1 MHSRISPTAMALMHC
16 VKPWAL
22 YDKIKIKPAW
32 GLSSISKQI
41 VVCSLKGQKKEQT
54 GSTTESIRKD
64 RCTTINNCWLSV
76 LPTFLDLFIPKVFE
90 STQLNWKSYIS
101 LESVPDFYASDM
113 LLQPFPQTP
122 KSTPVLCPLTRCWS
136 WWCFVGGAAAISAA
150 VVLQAVETGLMLTG
164 GWQGATR
171 NLQEW
176 SSLRSSARLQFLDEL
191 FAFSHWYHSQR
202 LERLPL
208 LSRRSILNH
217 TRHSKFDSGVPLHKL
232 IPSLPSYNC
241 LSSKHVCRC
250 LQKSCTALTSV
261 AEHLQK
267 VPGKVIQNGMLKII
281 K

>member
-1 MHSRISPTAMALMHC
+1 MHSRISPTAMASMHC

-176 SSLRSSARLQFLDEL
+176 SSLKTARDQFHELTHKLLLIKTSGWKPPKQLLTEFLTTPFHLRMEIKEQTSHLPTILCPSSVL
-191 FAFSHWYHSQR
+191 
-202 LERLPL
+202 
-208 LSRRSILNH
+208 RRTICIFTL
-217 TRHSKFDSGVPLHKL
+217 VPLTEARTPSTFVQTLNTEPHK
-232 IPSLPSYNC
+232 
-241 LSSKHVCRC
+241 
-250 LQKSCTALTSV
+250 T
-261 AEHLQK
+261 
-267 VPGKVIQNGMLKII
+267 
-281 K
+281 